1 MKRFLLLIYTLLIVA
16 MVVATFLEHSHD
28 AAYAALKVYHAPWFM
43 ALWAILALGM
53 VWSFV
58 KLKLWKRW
66 SLCMLHGSFLIIL
79 LGALTTWF
87 TSVKGFVYLRQGE
100 ATQRFVLEGGQQ
112 GMSNLPFSIRLDEF
126 RVDCY
131 PHTDTPADYVSQLT
145 LIYPGGKEHKA
156 TVSMNRI
163 LTQDGYRF
171 YQSSYGDD
179 GQSSILTV
187 NYDPLGTGLTYVG
200 YVLLALSMLSVLF
213 NRREEFRRLL
223 HHPMLQR
230 GAMILA
236 LAFMISPAAEASRQL
251 PAFNREK
258 ADSLSRRPVE
268 YNGRIAPFNTMARDF
283 LLKLYGRTTYG
294 GLTPEQVVSGWMLR
308 PDAWQNEPMILIKSA
323 ELRNLLHIDG
333 RYARLTD
340 LFHGDEY
347 ILQQYWHGADSPQMS
362 QNPLQKAIAE
372 TDEKVGLIMMLQK
385 GTLFQRVSQGTEPI
399 SQGRIEAE
407 LLYNRLPITN
417 LLFMLNLTLGLLS
430 FVLFALRQGR
440 SEAASQRKEKRLAL
454 AFRICEWLMPVSL
467 AVLSFAYVLRWYVAG
482 HVPMSNGFET
492 MQFMALAVLILACWL
507 RRRFALMTPFGFL
520 LSGFALLVAHLGQ
533 SNPQVTNLMPVLSS
547 PWLSLHVSVVMMGY
561 SLLAFTMLN
570 GVMALIVRRQAE
582 ALMYLTRLLLYPAVF
597 LLGAGIFL
605 GAVWANQSWGTY
617 WSWDPKETWALITFM
632 IYAVA
637 FHVQTF
643 PVLGE
648 PRRFHLFMVLS
659 FATVLMTYF
668 GVNFL
673 LGGMHSYAG

>member
-1 MKRFLLLIYTLLIVA
+1 MSPCVRGIFLSCRTGQPHPAKPLCASIFRGLSQPLLRFR
-16 MVVATFLEHSHD
+16 
-28 AAYAALKVYHAPWFM
+28 ALFDLVQPEP
-43 ALWAILALGM
+43 
-53 VWSFV
+53 
-58 KLKLWKRW
+58 
-66 SLCMLHGSFLIIL
+66 C
-79 LGALTTWF
+79 
-87 TSVKGFVYLRQGE
+87 GF
-100 ATQRFVLEGGQQ
+100 
-112 GMSNLPFSIRLDEF
+112 
-126 RVDCY
+126 
-131 PHTDTPADYVSQLT
+131 
-145 LIYPGGKEHKA
+145 
-156 TVSMNRI
+156 
-163 LTQDGYRF
+163 
-171 YQSSYGDD
+171 
-179 GQSSILTV
+179 
-187 NYDPLGTGLTYVG
+187 
-200 YVLLALSMLSVLF
+200 
-213 NRREEFRRLL
+213 
-223 HHPMLQR
+223 
-230 GAMILA
+230 
-236 LAFMISPAAEASRQL
+236 L
-251 PAFNREK
+251 PAV
-258 ADSLSRRPVE
+258 LGQHLVRR
-268 YNGRIAPFNTMARDF
+268 G
-283 LLKLYGRTTYG
+283 
-294 GLTPEQVVSGWMLR
+294 
-308 PDAWQNEPMILIKSA
+308 
-323 ELRNLLHIDG
+323 H
-333 RYARLTD
+333 RL
-340 LFHGDEY
+340 G
-347 ILQQYWHGADSPQMS
+347 
-362 QNPLQKAIAE
+362 K
-372 TDEKVGLIMMLQK
+372 
-385 GTLFQRVSQGTEPI
+385 QRVSPGTEPI

-440 SEAASQRKEKRLAL
+440 SEATSQRKEKRLAL

-643 PVLGE
+643 PALGE